1 MKNMINPSSIMSIIN
16 AKNVFTSNHPK
27 FAAFLNAAFQNGVE
41 EGTIIEITVQK
52 PGQEALT
59 SNIKVQQSD
68 LELLQ
73 ELKELARG

>member
-1 MKNMINPSSIMSIIN
+1 MNPASIMKIIN
-16 AKNVFTSNHPK
+16 AKNKFTANHPK
-27 FAAFLNAAFQNGVE
+27 FIAFFNAVFARGIE
-41 EGTIIEITVQK
+41 EGTIIEITVKK

-73 ELKELARG
+73 ELKEMAK